1 MQVTPSQCASSTI
14 ACLLALTNK
23 PDARVFRSLS
33 KCTNPF
39 RVVPRRIYSFSTV
52 TLVTRH
58 PASMGKLLLCTHNH
72 VELHFPH
79 SGYISHEAMAI
90 ALYRS
95 TRPESGSNH
104 LLLDSDSPDL
114 GLTENVD
121 FCPSSSSPT
130 LSFLLSPR
138 LTSKMIWSIS
148 RTSFPE

>member
-1 MQVTPSQCASSTI
+1 MLESFGDRVNAPILPESFLGESTRF
-14 ACLLALTNK
+14 L
-23 PDARVFRSLS
+23 RSLWLLGI
-33 KCTNPF
+33 PF
-39 RVVPRRIYSFSTV
+39 
-52 TLVTRH
+52 
-58 PASMGKLLLCTHNH
+58 PALGKLLLCTHNH

-121 FCPSSSSPT
+121 FCPS
-130 LSFLLSPR
+130 
-138 LTSKMIWSIS
+138 
-148 RTSFPE
+148 